1 MLAGMADQVRC
12 SVCARLVPTPAS
24 YVVRVDVFAD
34 ASMPEM
40 TADELA
46 QTDFGAQLTQL
57 IEQMSHLS
65 ADDLQNQV
73 ARRFEFRICP
83 ACQPEV
89 IANPLG
95 LPRTNVVA
103 KN

>member
-1 MLAGMADQVRC
+1 MLWGMADQVRC
-12 SVCARLVPTPAS
+12 SVCGRLVAIEAS
-24 YVVRVDVFAD
+24 YVVRIDVFAD

-40 TADELA
+40 TGEELA
-46 QTDFGAQLTQL
+46 QTDFGAQMTQL

-73 ARRFEFRICP
+73 ARRFEFRICSG
-83 ACQPEV
+83 CQPEV